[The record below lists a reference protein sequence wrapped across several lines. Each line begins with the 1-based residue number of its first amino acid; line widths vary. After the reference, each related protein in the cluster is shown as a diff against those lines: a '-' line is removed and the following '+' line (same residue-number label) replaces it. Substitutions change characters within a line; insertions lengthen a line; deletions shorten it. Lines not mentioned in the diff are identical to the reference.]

1 MVGMVFI
8 TALAFMFTHELDA
21 ITRHEWRIFPWL
33 RDLPDQLGRNIFVT
47 AHVPVFALLMWCV
60 FAATDGTQWIFRV
73 AFAAFCIVH
82 VILHRLLATHPAN
95 EFDNPLSQTL
105 IWGAGG
111 FGCLYLVLAFA
122 TNTF

>member
-21 ITRHEWRIFPWL
+21 MTRHEWRIIPWL
-33 RDLPDQLGRNIFVT
+33 RDLPDRLGRNIFVI
-47 AHVPVFALLMWCV
+47 AHAPVLALLMWGV
-60 FAATDGTQWIFRV
+60 FAVTGDAQWIFGTI
-73 AFAAFCIVH
+73 FAAFCIVH
-82 VILHRLLATHPAN
+82 VILHMLLAAHPAN

-111 FGCLYLVLAFA
+111 FGCLYLIMVFA
-122 TNTF
+122 TNTV